1 MELRA
6 ITFDST
12 VIIISSYHVYI
23 SHFFVSC
30 CFESNLMWWC
40 SLGSCS
46 ITLFWENW
54 MCSTTPHKW
63 CLLIVNHRAHSV
75 IPQQQTNT
83 NIPKSNSISI
93 YLIYL
98 LYFSRMLNI
107 CVHVFYTHKWLVPAI
122 TTYSLRFGRQNFLHQ
137 AQILFLHSIKLH
149 KCSQLTINIKLASL
163 AWYSLYFQV

>member
-1 MELRA
+1 MLRQACFSLSSVLIKGPGQTSLRWVDKLGRKGERWKNTHSKKTSSIGKSMELRA

-30 CFESNLMWWC
+30 CYESNLMWWC

-63 CLLIVNHRAHSV
+63 CLLIALSRSNR
-75 IPQQQTNT
+75 QTQ
-83 NIPKSNSISI
+83 IFQKII
-93 YLIYL
+93 LYLIYL
-98 LYFSRMLNI
+98 LCFSRMLNI
-107 CVHVFYTHKWLVPAI
+107 CMCTC
-122 TTYSLRFGRQNFLHQ
+122 
-137 AQILFLHSIKLH
+137 FLHSQITRTCNYNL
-149 KCSQLTINIKLASL
+149 
-163 AWYSLYFQV
+163 